1 MKKIMATILAIGL
14 TACSV
19 TELKPNA
26 DAVRVTTNPE
36 VIKGCKYIAE
46 IAASD
51 RFYGGVLGQDLAEE
65 NMYRKIKNSA
75 VKLGAN
81 VVYLNRA
88 HTGLDGASGR
98 GEAYFCETQ

>member
-1 MKKIMATILAIGL
+1 MKKLLATILSMGL
-14 TACSV
+14 SACAV

-36 VIKGCKYIAE
+36 IVKGCKYIAE

-75 VKLGAN
+75 VKLDAN

-98 GEAYFCETQ
+98 GEAYYCEAQ